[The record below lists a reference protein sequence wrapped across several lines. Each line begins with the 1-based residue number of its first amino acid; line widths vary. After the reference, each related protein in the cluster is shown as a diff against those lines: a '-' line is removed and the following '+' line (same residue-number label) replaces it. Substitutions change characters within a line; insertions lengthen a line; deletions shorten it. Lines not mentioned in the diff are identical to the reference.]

1 MGEIFDTIYLDEDNV
16 VVVYNENNLIEHY
29 IGYKTPETTCI
40 NYKRLINV
48 YTKVLSVGEK
58 ITIARYFKGKLME
71 YETIVK

>member
-40 NYKRLINV
+40 IIEYLK
-48 YTKVLSVGEK
+48 YTKTYK
-58 ITIARYFKGKLME
+58 YI
-71 YETIVK
+71 